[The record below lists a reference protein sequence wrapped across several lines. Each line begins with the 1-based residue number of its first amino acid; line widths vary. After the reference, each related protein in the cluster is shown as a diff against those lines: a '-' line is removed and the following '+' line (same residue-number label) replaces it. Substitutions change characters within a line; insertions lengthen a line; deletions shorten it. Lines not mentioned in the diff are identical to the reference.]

1 MKVQNGSILEQYQA
15 LRELNTDCILCFKI
29 GVFYEMFYDDAIV
42 ISRLIGLAITYKTK
56 QRVPMCG
63 FHESSLEVYIHRI
76 MLHGYKVAVSNEK
89 LTNGKIAREIER
101 IYTKGTMVEDN
112 FLDSKKS
119 NFILAYTETPGSA
132 YAIADIS
139 TGEMYIA
146 SGNIELSSL
155 IETWDPVE
163 CLLDEC
169 LLQGDNLSSLGKY
182 QDRFSFYDFQGHQ
195 KNMVELQKIYTKDIL
210 ATLNYEETR
219 CIGFLIQ
226 YAKSAQRTDLL
237 RHMKPPQRHNYSD
250 KMLLH
255 TFTMRNLELFQ
266 TFDGYTASSIYN
278 VIHKTMT
285 ASGSRLLRKRLQTP
299 SNQID
304 VIRDRLNSIN
314 WFVRT
319 RVNLAEEL
327 TNFCRS

>member
-1 MKVQNGSILEQYQA
+1 
-15 LRELNTDCILCFKI
+15 
-29 GVFYEMFYDDAIV
+29 
-42 ISRLIGLAITYKTK
+42 
-56 QRVPMCG
+56 
-63 FHESSLEVYIHRI
+63 
-76 MLHGYKVAVSNEK
+76 
-89 LTNGKIAREIER
+89 
-101 IYTKGTMVEDN
+101 
-112 FLDSKKS
+112 
-119 NFILAYTETPGSA
+119 
-132 YAIADIS
+132 
-139 TGEMYIA
+139 MYIA
-146 SGNIELSSL
+146 SVNIELSSL
-155 IETWDPVE
+155 IETWVPVE

-210 ATLNYEETR
+210 VTLNYEETR

-226 YAKSAQRTDLL
+226 YAKSAQRTD
-237 RHMKPPQRHNYSD
+237 
-250 KMLLH
+250 
-255 TFTMRNLELFQ
+255 LFQ